1 MFTKDIFTKDMGI
14 DLGTANTLVFMRGKG
29 IVVNEPS
36 VVAVNTETKQVLAVG
51 DEAKEMIGR
60 TPGSIVA
67 IRPMKDG
74 VIADFEITQ
83 AMLKYFIN
91 KAYKNSF
98 FGPRP
103 RIVICVPSGVT
114 EVEKRAVIES
124 AIAAGTREKYVYL
137 VEEPMAAAIGAGLR
151 VEEPTGS
158 MVVDIGGGTSEVA
171 VISLGG
177 IVTAISERVA
187 GDAFDQAIS
196 SYIKDNYK
204 LAIGDRTAEDIKLNI
219 GCAYLD
225 DESEILAMEI
235 RGRDL
240 VTGLPKNIEITSEDV
255 LKALEAPV
263 AKVVSAIKT
272 TLEKTPPELS
282 ADIMESGIYL
292 TGGGALL
299 RGLDALVSLETGMP
313 VHIADEPLNCVANGS
328 GAVLE
333 HIDALKNVLIT
344 SRKLRM

>member
-1 MFTKDIFTKDMGI
+1 MFTKDMGI
-14 DLGTANTLVFMRGKG
+14 DLGTANTLVFLRGKG

-36 VVAVNTETKQVLAVG
+36 VVAINTDSKEVLAVG

-60 TPGSIVA
+60 TPGSIIA

-83 AMLKYFIN
+83 AMLKYFIG
-91 KAYKNSF
+91 KAYKNTL
-98 FGPRP
+98 FGPKP

-114 EVEKRAVIES
+114 EVEKRAVIE
-124 AIAAGTREKYVYL
+124 AALAAGAKDRYVYL
-137 VEEPMAAAIGAGLR
+137 VEEPMAAAIGAGLH
-151 VEEPTGS
+151 VEEPAGN

-177 IVTAISERVA
+177 IVTAISERIA

-196 SYIKDNYK
+196 AYVKEHFK

-225 DESEILAMEI
+225 DDSEILAMEI

-240 VTGLPKNIEITSEDV
+240 ITGLPKNIEVTSEDI
-255 LKALEAPV
+255 LKALENPV
-263 AKVVSAIKT
+263 SKIITAIKT

-282 ADIMESGIYL
+282 ADIIEGGIYL

-299 RGLDALVSLETGMP
+299 RGLDKLVSLETGMP
-313 VHIADEPLNCVANGS
+313 VHIAEEPLNCVANGT

-333 HIDALKNVLIT
+333 HIDTLKNVLIT
-344 SRKLRM
+344 PHKIRM